1 MSTTWILVA
10 NAGEARL
17 FSNPGPNKGIQL
29 LKKIDHPASRE
40 KASELV
46 SDRPGH
52 GVGAGGGGFVPPTD
66 PKLHEAEVFAHT
78 LVKELEQG
86 RTSNSFDRIIIAANP
101 AFLGLLN
108 NNITNGLRG
117 MVSDTLQKDYTKATE
132 KELAGHLEKVL
143 CV

>member
-17 FSNPGPNKGIQL
+17 FSNSGPNKGLRLVRQIT
-29 LKKIDHPASRE
+29 HPASRE
-40 KASELV
+40 KV
-46 SDRPGH
+46 SDLISDRAGH
-52 GVGAGGGGFVPPTD
+52 GVGAGGGSFLPASD
-66 PKLHEAEVFAHT
+66 PKQQEAEVFAHE

-86 RTSNSFDRIIIAANP
+86 RVNNAFDRVILAANP
-101 AFLGLLN
+101 SFLGLLN
-108 NNITNGLRG
+108 NAMSPGLRG

-132 KELAGHLEKVL
+132 KELAEHLQKVL